1 MRASPTSTRS
11 SRGDSVK
18 LRDLKVI
25 RGDEHF
31 AFSAGSVVEALQSAG
46 VPTEDAMNLA
56 REIEKA
62 LRHTAAREVELAEL
76 TRMLAAGVAKRVS
89 AEAAERFSRQTPPFV
104 PLLVGAEG
112 EPLTRRR
119 LMSSLE
125 KVGLDFKEAHVVALQ
140 VEQGIR
146 SEGLE
151 RLERDELARRVA
163 LILEGRFGRDVRLRY
178 EMITSTSFEIRVHE
192 PGGAALPYSRGIL
205 AQSLMA
211 VGLSPELSHNLAKR
225 VETALYAMD
234 VTVVK
239 REQVRDQMVKLL
251 EKEAGDEFAR
261 RYQMMRQAR
270 RRDKPLVVLFGGA
283 PGVGK
288 SALASEVGYRL
299 GVPRVVST
307 DSVRQA
313 LRSLIGP
320 ELSPV
325 LHSSTYE
332 AWRAELLPNE
342 RETAQPERTG
352 VLRGF
357 LAQVNQLKPALT
369 AIVER
374 NVYEATS
381 IVMEGVQL
389 VPGVSPARDVEGA
402 TVIPIVLSVDDE
414 EDHLKHFAAR
424 EGQTGARRAQQN
436 YLAHFVEIRILQE
449 YVREQAQRTGVLVVE
464 ASDFDRAVERCV
476 DHVLD
481 LLMVEQRGELEAAA
495 TGQDA
500 SRRG

>member
-1 MRASPTSTRS
+1 M
-11 SRGDSVK
+11 K
-18 LRDLKVI
+18 LRDLTVV
-25 RGDEHF
+25 RGDERYPY
-31 AFSAGSVVEALQSAG
+31 SAGSVVEALQSAG
-46 VPTEDAMNLA
+46 VPTDDAMTL
-56 REIEKA
+56 
-62 LRHTAAREVELAEL
+62 AREVEKHLRTVAGKDGAAKEVSLDEL
-76 TRMLAAGVAKRVS
+76 MERLTAGLRKRVS
-89 AEAAERFSRQTPPFV
+89 DEVAERFQRQTPPFV
-104 PLLVGAEG
+104 PLLVGDEG
-112 EPLTRRR
+112 EPLARRR
-119 LMSSLE
+119 LTSSLE

-151 RLERDELARRVA
+151 RIDRDELARRVA

-178 EMITSTSFEIRVHE
+178 EMLTSTSFELRVTE
-192 PGGAALPYSRGIL
+192 TGGATLPYSRGIL

-211 VGLSPELSHNLAKR
+211 IGLSPELSHNLAKR
-225 VETALYAMD
+225 VETAFYAAD
-234 VTVVK
+234 ATVVK
-239 REQVRDQMVKLL
+239 RDEVRGQVYQLL
-251 EKEAGDEFAR
+251 EREAGEEFAQ
-261 RYQMMRQAR
+261 RYLMMRQAR

-288 SALASEVGYRL
+288 SALASEVGYRI
-299 GVPRVVST
+299 GVPRIVST

-325 LHSSTYE
+325 LHASTYE
-332 AWRAELLPNE
+332 AWRAELLPVE
-342 RETAQPERTG
+342 RETAQPERMR

-389 VPGVSPARDVEGA
+389 VPGVAPAHAIEGA
-402 TVIPIVLSVDDE
+402 TVVPIVLSVEDE

-424 EGQTGARRAQQN
+424 EGQTGKLRSQRN
-436 YLAHFVEIRILQE
+436 YLDHFQEIRILQE
-449 YVREQAQRTGVLVVE
+449 YIREQAQREGVRVIE
-464 ASDFDRAVERCV
+464 ASDFDKAVERCV

-481 LLMVEQRGELEAAA
+481 RLLLEQRAEVEVP
-495 TGQDA
+495 
-500 SRRG
+500 RRLPPGPG